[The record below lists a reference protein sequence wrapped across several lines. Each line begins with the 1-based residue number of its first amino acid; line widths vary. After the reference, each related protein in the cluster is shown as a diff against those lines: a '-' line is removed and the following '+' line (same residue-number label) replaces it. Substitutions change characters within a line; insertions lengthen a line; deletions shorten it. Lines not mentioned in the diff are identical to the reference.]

1 MKRHFKVASI
11 LCIVTSAVI
20 ITSCGYE
27 LVSSGN
33 SGNGD
38 SDSVGGDSV
47 GGSGD
52 NGNSGENA
60 DSGDNGSSGDNGGS
74 GENGGG
80 GESGGSENGE
90 ENKCTSE
97 CCVNN
102 NNCDGLCDLENGKC
116 VDSCDERYIQIGKYC
131 VLNDCNRIA
140 NYLSGTDVFGD
151 EYDKIKVHSCEKPES
166 SNESMCCL
174 KVFSLDIND
183 KDVQLL
189 DRKGVYVE
197 VLSNFEEDDI
207 ETIKEGNIDT
217 IETNKIIPNSNL
229 QVFSGK
235 NNLFIGIRKKIETS
249 TDPLFKFV
257 WTEMDKYFE
266 EKIIMDFRL
275 EYNGCNKPDESNSIN
290 KSCGYSI
297 NYIGNKCVKECEE
310 GKDRCKLKLLELDV
324 NTLCEQLKEQLKDY
338 NNGEVYNIVNGISD
352 KLWFELEF
360 GGFEDGGV
368 SYIHHAK
375 KPSEKSVY
383 GMLNDKIYKYNENVR
398 GQIVEYKRH
407 SGKCERLGEIDDK
420 ILTCNKF
427 QSSEDLDSFIENIEY
442 SITKFDVYLP
452 LKY

>member
-1 MKRHFKVASI
+1 MELICLVME
-11 LCIVTSAVI
+11 I
-20 ITSCGYE
+20 IK
-27 LVSSGN
+27 L
-33 SGNGD
+33 
-38 SDSVGGDSV
+38 
-47 GGSGD
+47 
-52 NGNSGENA
+52 
-60 DSGDNGSSGDNGGS
+60 
-74 GENGGG
+74 
-80 GESGGSENGE
+80 
-90 ENKCTSE
+90 K
-97 CCVNN
+97 
-102 NNCDGLCDLENGKC
+102 
-116 VDSCDERYIQIGKYC
+116 
-131 VLNDCNRIA
+131 
-140 NYLSGTDVFGD
+140 F
-151 EYDKIKVHSCEKPES
+151 SCEKPES

-174 KVFSLDIND
+174 KVFSLDTND

-197 VLSNFEEDDI
+197 VLSNLKKDDI

-229 QVFSGK
+229 QVFSGE

-257 WTEMDKYFE
+257 WTEMSEHFE
-266 EKIIMDFRL
+266 EKNIIDFQL
-275 EYNGCNKPDESNSIN
+275 QYNGCNKPDELNSTN

-297 NYIGNKCVKECEE
+297 NYDSNKCVKECNKNKEHCE
-310 GKDRCKLKLLELDV
+310 LKLLELDV
-324 NTLCEQLKEQLKDY
+324 DRSCEQLK
-338 NNGEVYNIVNGISD
+338 NCSEVYNIVNGISD
-352 KLWFELEF
+352 SFLFELEF
-360 GGFEDGGV
+360 SKFEGGSV

-375 KPSEKSVY
+375 KPSEKSAY

-420 ILTCNKF
+420 IVTCNKF